1 MILDKKKETM
11 KFIYKYAMFLLAALA
26 TAGIFFACSDDDLP
40 NNGEPMIS
48 YIRITDPSSSD
59 SLVVS
64 AGQGQMIAIMGENLA
79 GARSLWINDQQA
91 ILTPTFI
98 TNNTIITRVPSQ
110 IPKEITN
117 QMRIL

>member
-1 MILDKKKETM
+1 MILNKKKETM

-59 SLVVS
+59 SLISTVKSYVS
-64 AGQGQMIAIMGENLA
+64 DLPSA
-79 GARSLWINDQQA
+79 
-91 ILTPTFI
+91 
-98 TNNTIITRVPSQ
+98 NN
-110 IPKEITN
+110 
-117 QMRIL
+117 MRI